1 MKVLQLSAQMVNIL
15 FLLDVKQVRKE
26 TTNMEMIEKGMEVV
40 IYFTAKIMGQTGQN
54 QSILDQKLI
63 QNIGKLNHLSLQMVR
78 LFIL

>member
-54 QSILDQKLI
+54 QSI
-63 QNIGKLNHLSLQMVR
+63 
-78 LFIL
+78 